1 VDLADVGP
9 ARAGDLLLCQLSD
22 ALGSEDLDGGR
33 ELGGLRG
40 EQLPDVERPSDLEGV
55 LEAIREQPVLG
66 LAIGAAEL
74 VGGEDRPAK
83 GMLRQRRPR
92 RPTAGAGDL
101 PAADDRLVA
110 VRKSSTGEAASGAAV
125 TGGGAQ
131 PSAPARPVAGIRSP
145 AAGASGG
152 CSSCD
157 RSPGDLAE
165 QARLPDAAAQREQ
178 LEPAVQAPRPLTTP
192 AQLRLQRRQRHRLC
206 ELVERAD
213 HYLVDQVDRLGVAG
227 RAVRGALRPCL
238 FAADRAQPHRRVLLA
253 VAAALVVAVTGPG
266 RCERARGR
274 SRR

>member
-110 VRKSSTGEAASGAAV
+110 VRKSSAERGSVRRRCNRRRRTA
-125 TGGGAQ
+125 
-131 PSAPARPVAGIRSP
+131 SAPARPVAGSARRRLLSP
-145 AAGASGG
+145 
-152 CSSCD
+152 
-157 RSPGDLAE
+157 
-165 QARLPDAAAQREQ
+165 Q
-178 LEPAVQAPRPLTTP
+178 PL
-192 AQLRLQRRQRHRLC
+192 
-206 ELVERAD
+206 
-213 HYLVDQVDRLGVAG
+213 
-227 RAVRGALRPCL
+227 
-238 FAADRAQPHRRVLLA
+238 
-253 VAAALVVAVTGPG
+253 
-266 RCERARGR
+266 
-274 SRR
+274 